1 MDCGAVCFWGELI
14 SSAQIAEAQKLARE
28 WMEEQK
34 SERTEEKSTEQLAE
48 IAKNQ
53 ALMVMCLQ

>member
-1 MDCGAVCFWGELI
+1 MSRIIKSIIFFIFAVLSTASSNSYGE
-14 SSAQIAEAQKLARE
+14 
-28 WMEEQK
+28 
-34 SERTEEKSTEQLAE
+34 E